1 MVGIEHERFIRSQL
15 FGYPGYMGKIK
26 FMTKADFKLECSIP
40 LFTTIRYS
48 FQRFVGMY
56 SAGINWYLFNLIIT
70 E

>member
-1 MVGIEHERFIRSQL
+1 
-15 FGYPGYMGKIK
+15 MGKIK

-56 SAGINWYLFNLIIT
+56 SAGINRYLFNLIIT
-70 E
+70 K